1 MSIIHLTE
9 ENFDQTMQSGLPV
22 LIDFWAVWC
31 MPFAE
36 TMAESDGMTAADIP
50 SMHAFFRDLVE
61 NYDFDS
67 MFPQS
72 VRDNPRR
79 VRTLDPNY

>member
-31 MPFAE
+31 MPSGA
-36 TMAESDGMTAADIP
+36 
-50 SMHAFFRDLVE
+50 HA
-61 NYDFDS
+61 
-67 MFPQS
+67 
-72 VRDNPRR
+72 
-79 VRTLDPNY
+79 